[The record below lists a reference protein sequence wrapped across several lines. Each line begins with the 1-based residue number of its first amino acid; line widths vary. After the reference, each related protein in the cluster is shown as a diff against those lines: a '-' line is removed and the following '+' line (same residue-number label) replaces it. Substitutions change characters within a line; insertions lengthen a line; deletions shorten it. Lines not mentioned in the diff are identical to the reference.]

1 MAGTHSSADESQ
13 SLSIDTGR
21 LWWLDDVNGKTI
33 FFLKN
38 RGITELRTQAVCGV
52 GLGVGGQRTTCP
64 RATRGRWLSRHIQSS
79 RQSEEPKW
87 ATSKLLDP
95 EKHLKN
101 SKLPSGPS
109 GQLYALVALT
119 SSGC

>member
-52 GLGVGGQRTTCP
+52 GWGRDQLCTRTLDKRRFGVWGSMSDVATCRTQHLEG
-64 RATRGRWLSRHIQSS
+64 RKDVREELVRG
-79 RQSEEPKW
+79 
-87 ATSKLLDP
+87 
-95 EKHLKN
+95 
-101 SKLPSGPS
+101 
-109 GQLYALVALT
+109 
-119 SSGC
+119 

>member
-38 RGITELRTQAVCGV
+38 RGITELRPQAVCGV
-52 GLGVGGQRTTCP
+52 GWGRGLGDRGASSVPTWGWCVLVCAQQHVHHKNVRGQSGGWKTF
-64 RATRGRWLSRHIQSS
+64 
-79 RQSEEPKW
+79 
-87 ATSKLLDP
+87 
-95 EKHLKN
+95 
-101 SKLPSGPS
+101 SGLTLTFESPVS
-109 GQLYALVALT
+109 GAE
-119 SSGC
+119 